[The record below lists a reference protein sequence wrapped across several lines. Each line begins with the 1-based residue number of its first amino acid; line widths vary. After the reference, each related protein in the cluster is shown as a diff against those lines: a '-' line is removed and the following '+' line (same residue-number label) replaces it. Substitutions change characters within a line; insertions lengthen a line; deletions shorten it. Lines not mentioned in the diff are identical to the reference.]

1 MTGDSTQLHLTSDDV
16 DAWLAGVAAPELQRH
31 VDQCS
36 ACFEL
41 VQAEQALAAQLGTL
55 PLYTP
60 KVDFANRVMAS
71 VYIPDPFAI
80 RSLQAARRRL
90 LGSRKAIA
98 LAASLAL
105 VLLGSMSASAAWTLA
120 NRDTLVAAG
129 NWLAGQAAGWAWLG
143 LRSAVL
149 NLIEQPWF
157 AGFRSL
163 VETPGRLAIA
173 SAALSLMYLSG
184 ILALRRLLAVPP
196 RPVAHANR

>member
-36 ACFEL
+36 ACLEL

-98 LAASLAL
+98 IAATLVL

-120 NRDTLVAAG
+120 NRDTLIAAG
-129 NWLAGQAAGWAWLG
+129 NWVAGQAAGWAWLG
-143 LRSAVL
+143 LRSAAL

-173 SAALSLMYLSG
+173 SAALSLMYVSG
-184 ILALRRLLAVPP
+184 ILALRRLLADPP
-196 RPVAHANR
+196 RRVAHANR